1 LLIEERASL
10 VSRVSASVI
19 GCAVAMDRSPAPA
32 RTKPDVEL
40 AGRDRRHLRRLA
52 HALDPVVQIGAGGV
66 TAGVISALERALCDH
81 ELVKVRIARE
91 RDERGEIAEALAHAT
106 RSAVAGL
113 VGHVA
118 VLYRPAREPERRRIE
133 LPSARRQSD

>member
-1 LLIEERASL
+1 MEESL
-10 VSRVSASVI
+10 PKAQPTVH
-19 GCAVAMDRSPAPA
+19 
-32 RTKPDVEL
+32 L

-52 HALDPVVQIGAGGV
+52 HGLDPVVQIGAGGI
-66 TAGVISALERALCDH
+66 TPGVLSALDRALCDH

-91 RDERGEIAEALAHAT
+91 RDERGDIADALAQET

-118 VLYRPAREPERRRIE
+118 VLYRPAREPERRRIA
-133 LPSARRQSD
+133 LPSASRAQHID

>member
-1 LLIEERASL
+1 
-10 VSRVSASVI
+10 
-19 GCAVAMDRSPAPA
+19 MDRPHERTQPA
-32 RTKPDVEL
+32 VEL
-40 AGRDRRHLRRLA
+40 AGVDRRHLRRLA

-66 TAGVISALERALCDH
+66 SAGVISALDRALGDH

-91 RDERGEIAEALAHAT
+91 RDERAEIADALAQET

-118 VLYRPAREPERRRIE
+118 VLYRPAAEPERRRIE
-133 LPSARRQSD
+133 LPSRRRRV

>member
-1 LLIEERASL
+1 
-10 VSRVSASVI
+10 
-19 GCAVAMDRSPAPA
+19 MDDLDLS
-32 RTKPDVEL
+32 
-40 AGRDRRHLRRLA
+40 GRDRRHLRSLA
-52 HALDPVVQIGAGGV
+52 HALDPVVQIGAAGV
-66 TAGVISALERALCDH
+66 TPGVLAALDRALSDH

-91 RDERGEIAEALAHAT
+91 RDARREIADALAGAT

-133 LPSARRQSD
+133 LPAARPRRRRD

>member
-1 LLIEERASL
+1 
-10 VSRVSASVI
+10 
-19 GCAVAMDRSPAPA
+19 MDRCSAAEPAPPA
-32 RTKPDVEL
+32 AIALT
-40 AGRDRRHLRRLA
+40 GGDRRHLRRLA

-66 TAGVISALERALCDH
+66 TPGVLAALDRALADH

-91 RDERGEIAEALAHAT
+91 REERGQIAGEIAEQT

-118 VLYRPAREPERRRIE
+118 VLYRAAAEPERRRIA
-133 LPSARRQSD
+133 LPSARRSAPVRTQRD

>member
-1 LLIEERASL
+1 
-10 VSRVSASVI
+10 
-19 GCAVAMDRSPAPA
+19 MDRPAA
-32 RTKPDVEL
+32 LEL

-52 HALDPVVQIGAGGV
+52 HALDPVVQIGAAGV
-66 TAGVISALERALCDH
+66 TAGVIAALDRALGDH

-91 RDERGEIAEALAHAT
+91 RDERGEIAEALAHET

-118 VLYRPAREPERRRIE
+118 VLYRPAREPERRRIA
-133 LPSARRQSD
+133 LPSRRRD